1 MQHRI
6 AWAEDA
12 DLSSRHACCLGT
24 APELGWIQR
33 KGKVRGRDV
42 SVQFD
47 DRSRARVDAR
57 NQVVVMRLVPCCWP
71 PFGARSVAEA
81 RQHFVGAAEVLF
93 MDQQIQ
99 SLSVLEIRD
108 EFREHSILGPGGDLF
123 QVCDEQGQWLYRSV
137 PLEDENVP
145 IEAPNKLSRPRFES
159 VRLQGHL
166 LRFYSQRIVVN
177 GKPYTVQVA
186 ALLDE
191 GFEALERF
199 QLMLLF
205 AAPLLLI
212 AASLGAYWLSIR
224 ALAPVDE
231 ISRAARRI
239 SIENL
244 TDRLEVPQTGDQLQR
259 LSETLNATFSR
270 LEASVRRM
278 KQFTADASHEL
289 RAPISLIR
297 TTAEVAVQRDRS
309 AGEYREALAEILEES
324 ERTSQVVDSLMLL
337 ARADSGKETLDYLPS
352 DACAVV
358 RGAIEQG
365 EKLARTQDLTLTS
378 NVPADPIW
386 IRADADA
393 LRRALLI
400 LIDNAVKY
408 TPAGGAVK
416 VGLTVRDGFAVAS
429 VSDTGLGAKQDL
441 AHVFDRF
448 WRADK
453 ARSREKGGAGLGLSI
468 AKWLAEAHRGS
479 IDVESEPGKSSMFY
493 LKIPLESPGH
503 APLR

>member
-1 MQHRI
+1 MKKWSVGFRLA
-6 AWAEDA
+6 AWHFLAFA
-12 DLSSRHACCLGT
+12 CGLAVFSVAAWFAMRASLYHAIDD
-24 APELGWIQR
+24 ELR
-33 KGKVRGRDV
+33 DRVRGV
-42 SVQFD
+42 TS
-47 DRSRARVDAR
+47 
-57 NQVVVMRLVPCCWP
+57 
-71 PFGARSVAEA
+71 
-81 RQHFVGAAEVLF
+81 F

-99 SLSVLEIRD
+99 SLSVPEIRD
-108 EFREHSILGPGGDLF
+108 EFREHSVLGPGGDLF

-137 PLEDENVP
+137 PLENENVP
-145 IEAPNKLSRPRFES
+145 IEAPDKLSQPRFES
-159 VRLQGHL
+159 ARLQGRL
-166 LRFYSQRIVVN
+166 LRFYSQRIAVH
-177 GKPYTVQVA
+177 GKRYTVQVA
-186 ALLDE
+186 ALMDE
-191 GFEALERF
+191 GFEALDRF
-199 QLMLLF
+199 RLMLLF
-205 AAPLLLI
+205 AAPLLLL
-212 AASLGAYWLSIR
+212 AASVGAYWLSSR
-224 ALAPVDE
+224 ALAPLDE
-231 ISRAARRI
+231 ISRTARRI

-259 LSETLNATFSR
+259 LSETLNAAFSR

-297 TTAEVAVQRDRS
+297 TTAEVAVQRDRA
-309 AGEYREALAEILEES
+309 AGEYREALTEILEES

-337 ARADSGKETLDYLPS
+337 ARADSGKETLDYLSS
-352 DACAVV
+352 DACTVV

-365 EKLARTQDLTLTS
+365 EKLARTQGLTFTWS
-378 NVPADPIW
+378 VPAAPIW

-408 TPAGGAVK
+408 TPEGGAVK

-429 VSDTGLGAKQDL
+429 VSDTGLGIAKPDL

-468 AKWLAEAHRGS
+468 AKWLVEAHRGS
-479 IDVESEPGKSSMFY
+479 IDVESEPGKGSVFY
-493 LKIPLESPGH
+493 LKIPLESPH
-503 APLR
+503 QARLTPASF